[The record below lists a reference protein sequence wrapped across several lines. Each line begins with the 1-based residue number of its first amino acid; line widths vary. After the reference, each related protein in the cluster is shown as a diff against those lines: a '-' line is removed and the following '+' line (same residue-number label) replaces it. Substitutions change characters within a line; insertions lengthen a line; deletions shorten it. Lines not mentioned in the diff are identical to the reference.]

1 MNHQNKT
8 EELKETI
15 ERIIND
21 SMYYILDEADSR
33 YLAEELIEEG
43 YRKASEVAM
52 EIFDEIERTFK
63 GLLNGDISNI
73 LKLLS
78 SLKKEYAKKK
88 LEEAENRHVQCGE
101 LDSQPRKAV

>member
-21 SMYYILDEADSR
+21 SMYYIHDEADSR